1 MSIPKIIDEIIAG
14 SPFLEEALT
23 DGLINIS
30 SLARKIKP
38 EVETRLKEEVKEG
51 AIVMAIN
58 RRPQGYYLKIS
69 RGIKSFMHQLGDIIV
84 RSDLRD
90 YTYANS
96 TSLIACHRRLMEQI
110 DREKD
115 LFCTFSQGV
124 YESTIIVSQSMDE
137 KVMKIY
143 EKEKLITKKTGL
155 TSMTIRLP
163 EDNTEISGVYYY
175 ILKNLAWA
183 GVNIHEV
190 ISTTNEFTI
199 VVTDNFVNQAFAIL
213 MSLKRNK

>member
-1 MSIPKIIDEIIAG
+1 MSIPKIIDEIITG

-23 DGLINIS
+23 DGLINLS

-38 EVETRLKEEVKEG
+38 EVESRMREEVKEG
-51 AIVMAIN
+51 AILMAIR
-58 RRPQGYYLKIS
+58 RRPPGYYLRIS
-69 RGIKSFMHQLGDIIV
+69 RGIKNFMHHLGDTIV

-90 YTYANS
+90 YTYAN
-96 TSLIACHRRLMEQI
+96 TPSLISCHRRLMEQI
-110 DREKD
+110 DKEKD

-124 YESTIIVSQSMDE
+124 YESTIIVSQSMNE
-137 KVMKIY
+137 RVMKIY
-143 EKEKLITKKTGL
+143 EKEKLLSEKTGL

-183 GVNIHEV
+183 GVNIQEV

-199 VVTDNFVNQAFAIL
+199 VVTDNYVNQAFTIL
-213 MSLKRNK
+213 MSLKRSK

>member
-1 MSIPKIIDEIIAG
+1 MSISKIIDEIIAG

-38 EVETRLKEEVKEG
+38 EVEAKLKEKVKEG

-96 TSLIACHRRLMEQI
+96 TSLISCHRRLMEQI

-124 YESTIIVSQSMDE
+124 YESTIIVSQSMDDM
-137 KVMKIY
+137 VMKIY
-143 EKEKLITKKTGL
+143 EKEKLLSKKTGL

-163 EDNTEISGVYYY
+163 DDNTEISGVYYY

>member
-38 EVETRLKEEVKEG
+38 EVEAKLKEEVKEG

-58 RRPQGYYLKIS
+58 RRPHGYYLKIS
-69 RGIKSFMHQLGDIIV
+69 RGIKNFMRQLGDIIV

-96 TSLIACHRRLMEQI
+96 TSLISCHRRLMEQI

-143 EKEKLITKKTGL
+143 EREKIITKKTGL